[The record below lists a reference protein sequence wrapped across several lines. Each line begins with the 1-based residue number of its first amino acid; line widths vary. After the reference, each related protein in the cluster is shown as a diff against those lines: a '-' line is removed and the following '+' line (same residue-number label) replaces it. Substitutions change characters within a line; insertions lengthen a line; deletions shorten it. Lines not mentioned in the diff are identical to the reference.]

1 LRLNLKI
8 KEIPQE
14 ERPRERLLCYGVEQ
28 LSNEELLAILLK
40 TGTRDMSAKV
50 LASYLLKE
58 IGNISELQ
66 HTSYQV
72 LAQMKGIGR
81 AKACTLLAAVEL
93 GKRVL
98 QKKSILYQKFT
109 DAYQVASYYQDKIG
123 HFKQEYFICI
133 YLDVSKK
140 LIHEKVLFIGTLNRS
155 LVHPR
160 EVFKEAYQVS
170 ASSIICI
177 HNHPSGEV
185 LPSKEDVLFTSQ
197 LVKVGKMLGI
207 EVIDHIII
215 GEDKY
220 YSFFEN
226 NRIAL

>member
-1 LRLNLKI
+1 MNLKI
-8 KEIPQE
+8 KEMPKE
-14 ERPRERLLCYGVEQ
+14 ERPRERLMCYGVEK

-40 TGTRDMSAKV
+40 TGTKEMSAKV
-50 LASYLLKE
+50 LASYILRE
-58 IGNISELQ
+58 IDGVSGFQ
-66 HTSYQV
+66 HCSYQT
-72 LAQMKGIGR
+72 LSRMKGVGN
-81 AKACTLLAAVEL
+81 AKACTIFAAIEL

-98 QKKSILYQKFT
+98 QKDPILFQKFE
-109 DAYQVASYYQDKIG
+109 DAYQVASYYWDKLENL
-123 HFKQEYFICI
+123 KQEYFICV
-133 YLDVSKK
+133 YLDVTKK

-160 EVFKEAYQVS
+160 EVFKEAYRVS

-185 LPSKEDVLFTSQ
+185 LPSKEDIVFTAQ

-207 EVIDHIII
+207 EVIDHIIV
-215 GEDKY
+215 GNEKY

-226 NRIAL
+226 NRITL

>member
-1 LRLNLKI
+1 MNLKI

-58 IGNISELQ
+58 IENISELQ

-170 ASSIICI
+170 ASSIICV

>member
-1 LRLNLKI
+1 MNLKI
-8 KEIPQE
+8 KEIPQD

-140 LIHEKVLFIGTLNRS
+140 LIHEKVLFIGTLNCS

>member
-1 LRLNLKI
+1 MNLKI
-8 KEIPQE
+8 KEIPQD

-58 IGNISELQ
+58 IENISELQ

>member
-1 LRLNLKI
+1 MNLKI
-8 KEIPQE
+8 KEIPQD

-81 AKACTLLAAVEL
+81 AKACTLLAALEL

-170 ASSIICI
+170 ASSIICV

-197 LVKVGKMLGI
+197 LVKVGKILGI

>member
-1 LRLNLKI
+1 MNLKI
-8 KEIPQE
+8 KEMPKE
-14 ERPRERLLCYGVEQ
+14 ERPRERLMCYGVEK

-40 TGTRDMSAKV
+40 TGTKEMSAKV
-50 LASYLLKE
+50 LASYILRE
-58 IGNISELQ
+58 TDGVSGFQ
-66 HTSYQV
+66 HCSYHT
-72 LAQMKGIGR
+72 LSRMKGVGN
-81 AKACTLLAAVEL
+81 AKACTIFAAIEL

-98 QKKSILYQKFT
+98 QKDPILFQKFE
-109 DAYQVASYYQDKIG
+109 DAYQVASYYWDKLG
-123 HFKQEYFICI
+123 NLKQEYFICV
-133 YLDVSKK
+133 YLDVTKK

-160 EVFKEAYQVS
+160 EVFKEAYRVS

-185 LPSKEDVLFTSQ
+185 LPSKEDIVFTAQ

-207 EVIDHIII
+207 EVIDHIIV
-215 GEDKY
+215 GNEKY

-226 NRIAL
+226 NRITL

>member
-1 LRLNLKI
+1 MNLKI
-8 KEIPQE
+8 KEIPQD

-58 IGNISELQ
+58 MGNISELQ
-66 HTSYQV
+66 YTSYQV

>member
-1 LRLNLKI
+1 MNLKI

-58 IGNISELQ
+58 MGNISELQ

-170 ASSIICI
+170 ASSIICV

>member
-1 LRLNLKI
+1 MNLKI
-8 KEIPQE
+8 KEIPQD

-123 HFKQEYFICI
+123 YFKQEYFICI

-170 ASSIICI
+170 ASSIICV

>member
-1 LRLNLKI
+1 MNLKI
-8 KEIPQE
+8 KEMPKE
-14 ERPRERLLCYGVEQ
+14 ERPRERLMCYGVEK

-40 TGTRDMSAKV
+40 TGTKEMSAKV
-50 LASYLLKE
+50 LASYILRE
-58 IGNISELQ
+58 TDGVSGFQ
-66 HTSYQV
+66 HCSYQT
-72 LAQMKGIGR
+72 LSRMKGVGN
-81 AKACTLLAAVEL
+81 AKACTIFAAIEL

-98 QKKSILYQKFT
+98 QKDPILFQKFE
-109 DAYQVASYYQDKIG
+109 DAYQVASYYWDKLG
-123 HFKQEYFICI
+123 NLKQEYFICV
-133 YLDVSKK
+133 YLDVTKK

-160 EVFKEAYQVS
+160 EVFKEAYRVS

-185 LPSKEDVLFTSQ
+185 LPSKEDIVFTAQ

-207 EVIDHIII
+207 EVIDHIIV
-215 GEDKY
+215 GNEKY

-226 NRIAL
+226 NRITL

>member
-1 LRLNLKI
+1 MNLKI
-8 KEIPQE
+8 KEIPQD

-58 IGNISELQ
+58 MGNISELQ

-170 ASSIICI
+170 ASSIICV

-185 LPSKEDVLFTSQ
+185 LPSKEDALFTSQ

>member
-1 LRLNLKI
+1 MNLKI
-8 KEIPQE
+8 KEIPQD

-81 AKACTLLAAVEL
+81 AKACTILAAVEL

>member
-1 LRLNLKI
+1 MNLKI
-8 KEIPQE
+8 KEIPQD

-58 IGNISELQ
+58 IGNISGLQ

>member
-1 LRLNLKI
+1 MNLKI
-8 KEIPQE
+8 KEIPQD

-72 LAQMKGIGR
+72 LAQMKGVGR

-170 ASSIICI
+170 ASSIICV

>member
-1 LRLNLKI
+1 MNLKI
-8 KEIPQE
+8 KEIPQD

-123 HFKQEYFICI
+123 YFKQEYFICI

-170 ASSIICI
+170 ASSIICV

-197 LVKVGKMLGI
+197 LVKVGKILGI

>member
-1 LRLNLKI
+1 MNLKI
-8 KEIPQE
+8 KEMPKE
-14 ERPRERLLCYGVEQ
+14 ERPRERLMCYGVEK

-40 TGTRDMSAKV
+40 TGTKEMSAKV
-50 LASYLLKE
+50 LASYILRE
-58 IGNISELQ
+58 IDGVSGFQ
-66 HTSYQV
+66 HCSYQT
-72 LAQMKGIGR
+72 LSRMKGVGNV
-81 AKACTLLAAVEL
+81 KACTIFAAIEL

-98 QKKSILYQKFT
+98 QKDPILFQKFE
-109 DAYQVASYYQDKIG
+109 DAYQVASYYWDKLG
-123 HFKQEYFICI
+123 NLKQEYFICV
-133 YLDVSKK
+133 YLDVTKK

-160 EVFKEAYQVS
+160 EVFKEAYRVS

-185 LPSKEDVLFTSQ
+185 LPSKEDIVFTAQ

-215 GEDKY
+215 GNEKY

-226 NRIAL
+226 NQITL

>member
-1 LRLNLKI
+1 MNLKI
-8 KEIPQE
+8 KEMPKE
-14 ERPRERLLCYGVEQ
+14 ERPRERLMCYGVEK

-40 TGTRDMSAKV
+40 TGTKEMSAKV
-50 LASYLLKE
+50 LASYILRE
-58 IGNISELQ
+58 IDGVSGFQ
-66 HTSYQV
+66 HCSYQT
-72 LAQMKGIGR
+72 LSRMKGVGN
-81 AKACTLLAAVEL
+81 AKACTIFAAIEL

-98 QKKSILYQKFT
+98 QKAPILFQKFE
-109 DAYQVASYYQDKIG
+109 DAYQVASYYWDKLG
-123 HFKQEYFICI
+123 NLKQEYFICV
-133 YLDVSKK
+133 YLDVTKK

-160 EVFKEAYQVS
+160 EVFKEAYRVS

-185 LPSKEDVLFTSQ
+185 LPSKEDIVFTAQ

-215 GEDKY
+215 GNEKY

-226 NRIAL
+226 NRITL

>member
-1 LRLNLKI
+1 MNLKI
-8 KEIPQE
+8 KEIPQD

>member
-1 LRLNLKI
+1 MNLKI

-81 AKACTLLAAVEL
+81 AKACTLLATVEL

-170 ASSIICI
+170 ASSIICV

>member
-1 LRLNLKI
+1 MNLKI
-8 KEIPQE
+8 KEIPQD

-72 LAQMKGIGR
+72 LAKMKGIGR

>member
-1 LRLNLKI
+1 MNLKI
-8 KEIPQE
+8 KEMPKE
-14 ERPRERLLCYGVEQ
+14 ERPRERLMCYGVEK

-40 TGTRDMSAKV
+40 NGTKEMSAKV
-50 LASYLLKE
+50 LASYILRE
-58 IGNISELQ
+58 IDGVSGFQ
-66 HTSYQV
+66 HCSYQT
-72 LAQMKGIGR
+72 LSRMKGVGN
-81 AKACTLLAAVEL
+81 AKACTIFAAIEL

-98 QKKSILYQKFT
+98 QKDPILFQKFE
-109 DAYQVASYYQDKIG
+109 DAYQVASYYWDKLENL
-123 HFKQEYFICI
+123 KQEYFICV
-133 YLDVSKK
+133 YLDVTKK

-160 EVFKEAYQVS
+160 EVFKEAYRVS

-185 LPSKEDVLFTSQ
+185 LPSKEDIVFTAQ

-215 GEDKY
+215 GNEKY

-226 NRIAL
+226 SEMKS

>member
-1 LRLNLKI
+1 MNLKI
-8 KEIPQE
+8 KEIPQD

-58 IGNISELQ
+58 MGNISELQ

>member
-1 LRLNLKI
+1 MPK
-8 KEIPQE
+8 E
-14 ERPRERLLCYGVEQ
+14 ERPRERLMCYGVEK

-40 TGTRDMSAKV
+40 TGTKEMSAKV
-50 LASYLLKE
+50 LASYILRE
-58 IGNISELQ
+58 IDGVSGFQ
-66 HTSYQV
+66 HCSYQT
-72 LAQMKGIGR
+72 LSRMKGVGN
-81 AKACTLLAAVEL
+81 AKACTIFAAIEL

-98 QKKSILYQKFT
+98 QKAPILFQKFE
-109 DAYQVASYYQDKIG
+109 DAYQVASYYWDKLG
-123 HFKQEYFICI
+123 NLKQEYFICV
-133 YLDVSKK
+133 YLDVTKK

-160 EVFKEAYQVS
+160 EVFKEAYRVS

-185 LPSKEDVLFTSQ
+185 LPSKEDIVFTAQ

-215 GEDKY
+215 GNEKY

-226 NRIAL
+226 NRITL

>member
-1 LRLNLKI
+1 MNLKI
-8 KEIPQE
+8 KEMPKE
-14 ERPRERLLCYGVEQ
+14 ERPRERLMCYGVEK

-40 TGTRDMSAKV
+40 TGTKEMSAKV
-50 LASYLLKE
+50 LASYILRE
-58 IGNISELQ
+58 IDGVSGFQ
-66 HTSYQV
+66 HCSYQT
-72 LAQMKGIGR
+72 LSRMKGVGN
-81 AKACTLLAAVEL
+81 AKACTIFAAIEL

-98 QKKSILYQKFT
+98 QKDPILFQKFE
-109 DAYQVASYYQDKIG
+109 DAYQVASYYWDKLENL
-123 HFKQEYFICI
+123 KQEYFICV
-133 YLDVSKK
+133 YLDVTKK

-160 EVFKEAYQVS
+160 EVFKEAYRVS

-185 LPSKEDVLFTSQ
+185 LPSKEDIVFTAQ

-215 GEDKY
+215 GNEKY

-226 NRIAL
+226 NRITL

>member
-1 LRLNLKI
+1 MNLKI

-72 LAQMKGIGR
+72 LAQMKGVGR

>member
-1 LRLNLKI
+1 MNLKI
-8 KEIPQE
+8 KEMPKE
-14 ERPRERLLCYGVEQ
+14 ERPRERLMCYGVEK

-40 TGTRDMSAKV
+40 TGTKEMSAKV
-50 LASYLLKE
+50 LASYILRE
-58 IGNISELQ
+58 IDGVSGFQ
-66 HTSYQV
+66 HCSYQT
-72 LAQMKGIGR
+72 LSRMKGVGN
-81 AKACTLLAAVEL
+81 AKACTIFAAIEL

-98 QKKSILYQKFT
+98 QKAPILFQKFE
-109 DAYQVASYYQDKIG
+109 DAYQVASYYWDKLG
-123 HFKQEYFICI
+123 NLKQEYFICV
-133 YLDVSKK
+133 YLDVTKK

-160 EVFKEAYQVS
+160 EVFKEAYRVS

-185 LPSKEDVLFTSQ
+185 LPSKEDIVFTAQ

-207 EVIDHIII
+207 EVIDHIIV
-215 GEDKY
+215 GNEKY

-226 NRIAL
+226 NRITL

>member
-1 LRLNLKI
+1 MNLKI
-8 KEIPQE
+8 KEIPQD

-170 ASSIICI
+170 ASSIICV

-197 LVKVGKMLGI
+197 LVKVGKILGI

>member
-1 LRLNLKI
+1 MNLKI
-8 KEIPQE
+8 KEMPKE
-14 ERPRERLLCYGVEQ
+14 ERPRERLMCYGVEK

-40 TGTRDMSAKV
+40 TGTKEMSAKV
-50 LASYLLKE
+50 LASYILRE
-58 IGNISELQ
+58 IDGVSGFQ
-66 HTSYQV
+66 HCSYQT
-72 LAQMKGIGR
+72 LSRMKGVGN
-81 AKACTLLAAVEL
+81 AKACTIFAAIEL

-98 QKKSILYQKFT
+98 QKDPILFQKFE
-109 DAYQVASYYQDKIG
+109 DAYQVASYYWDKLG
-123 HFKQEYFICI
+123 NLKQEYFICV
-133 YLDVSKK
+133 YLDVTKK

-160 EVFKEAYQVS
+160 EVFKEAYRVS

-185 LPSKEDVLFTSQ
+185 LPSKEDIVFTAQ

-215 GEDKY
+215 GNEKY

-226 NRIAL
+226 NQITL

>member
-1 LRLNLKI
+1 MNLKI

-170 ASSIICI
+170 ASSIICV